1 MEKMKMTCIVC
12 PNGCQLEVLVDEDD
26 VADVSGNRCMRG
38 YAYAQKEVLSTTRT
52 VTTTLEVEGGE
63 LPRVSVKTEREIPK
77 DRIMDCMQAL
87 KDITVKAPVQIGD
100 IVAQN
105 VAGTGIDVV
114 ATVNVHKK

>member
-1 MEKMKMTCIVC
+1 M
-12 PNGCQLEVLVDEDD
+12 
-26 VADVSGNRCMRG
+26 
-38 YAYAQKEVLSTTRT
+38 
-52 VTTTLEVEGGE
+52 
-63 LPRVSVKTEREIPK
+63 SVKTEREIPK

-87 KDITVKAPVQIGD
+87 KNITVKAPVQIGD

>member
-1 MEKMKMTCIVC
+1 MSYDNISFHK
-12 PNGCQLEVLVDEDD
+12 LV
-26 VADVSGNRCMRG
+26 
-38 YAYAQKEVLSTTRT
+38 
-52 VTTTLEVEGGE
+52 
-63 LPRVSVKTEREIPK
+63 PK

-87 KDITVKAPVQIGD
+87 KNITVKAPVQIGD

>member
-38 YAYAQKEVLSTTRT
+38 YAYAQKEVLSPTRT

-87 KDITVKAPVQIGD
+87 APVQIGD

>member
-12 PNGCQLEVLVDEDD
+12 PNGCQLEVLVDEDE
-26 VADVSGNRCMRG
+26 VSDVSGNV
-38 YAYAQKEVLSTTRT
+38 YAQKEVLSPTRT

-87 KDITVKAPVQIGD
+87 KNITVKAPVQIGD

>member
-12 PNGCQLEVLVDEDD
+12 PNGCQLEVLVDEDE
-26 VADVSGNRCMRG
+26 VSDVSGNRCMRG
-38 YAYAQKEVLSTTRT
+38 YVYAQKEVLSPTRM

-87 KDITVKAPVQIGD
+87 KNITVKAPVQIGD